1 MVDTTT
7 EWPYNYL
14 DMDNTEEVRRQLADV
29 RRVKESLTQRMKAI
43 NLAEEGLENLLALE
57 ERVSQPSISLRA
69 AILQV
74 LRESKGEP
82 LHVKEVLQQVEALG
96 AHVRSANNDKV
107 SRVDV
112 GIYGLKRQGLPV
124 ERVGTRTWK
133 YLGGD
138 AINFKTER
146 AKKKRQRR
154 NDTVAKELAK
164 DSMTGGE
171 ARE

>member
-1 MVDTTT
+1 MVDITT
-7 EWPYNYL
+7 ECPYNNL
-14 DMDNTEEVRRQLADV
+14 DMNKEEIRRILEVTRLEIESVTQDLKDLSLA
-29 RRVKESLTQRMKAI
+29 KEAYENMLTRAESASL
-43 NLAEEGLENLLALE
+43 
-57 ERVSQPSISLRA
+57 PPISLRA

-124 ERVGTRTWK
+124 ERVRTRTWK

-138 AINFKTER
+138 SINFRTER
-146 AKKKRQRR
+146 ARKKRQRR
-154 NDTVAKELAK
+154 NDTVANELDE

-171 ARE
+171 AKG

>member
-1 MVDTTT
+1 MK
-7 EWPYNYL
+7 P
-14 DMDNTEEVRRQLADV
+14 EEIRHRLAEMQREHDHLT
-29 RRVKESLTQRMKAI
+29 ESLNTVAALIYNFEKY
-43 NLAEEGLENLLALE
+43 LTDAEREDKP
-57 ERVSQPSISLRA
+57 VISLRS

-82 LHVKEVLQQVEALG
+82 IHVKEVLQQVEALG

-112 GIYGLKRQGLPV
+112 GIYGLKRQGLPL
-124 ERVGTRTWK
+124 ERVETRTWK

-138 AINFKTER
+138 AINFTTER
-146 AKKKRQRR
+146 ARKKRQRR
-154 NDTVAKELAK
+154 KGIVTKEIAK
-164 DSMTGGE
+164 DSMTGGK

>member
-1 MVDTTT
+1 MVDSTT

-14 DMDNTEEVRRQLADV
+14 DMDIEEIRRNLEVTQ
-29 RRVKESLTQRMKAI
+29 REKESLTQDLKDI
-43 NLAEEGLENLLALE
+43 CLAEEAYENMLARA
-57 ERVSQPSISLRA
+57 ERDSQPSISLRA

-96 AHVRSANNDKV
+96 AHVRCANNDKV

-146 AKKKRQRR
+146 ARKKRQQR
-154 NDTVAKELAK
+154 NGIVANELDK
-164 DSMTGGE
+164 RSMAGGE